1 MALADHVAPW
11 SGAAYRHVPDGSPFG
26 VLDFRF
32 AAVASDNRWNA
43 AGEPTLYLAGDP
55 AVAAAELW
63 RHVDANFRPSV
74 VGAPLRR
81 RLYRLE
87 LRLPAVLDLCAPG
100 AWAALDLPN
109 APHCFL
115 DKEIARAVARYARV
129 ALPVGA
135 LRVPSVA
142 FLDDLTRYS
151 LVVFLDKL
159 PVDPATWIDRVSDE
173 GTLSFEP

>member
-1 MALADHVAPW
+1 VALADRVAPW
-11 SGAAYRHVPDGSPFG
+11 SGAAYRHIPDGAPFG

-55 AVAAAELW
+55 AVAGAELW
-63 RHVDANFRPSV
+63 RHVDANFRPAV

-81 RLYRLE
+81 RLHRLE
-87 LRLPAVLDLCAPG
+87 LYLPAVFDLCAPA
-100 AWAALDLPN
+100 AWAALDPPN

-115 DKEIARAVARYARV
+115 DREIARAVARYARV
-129 ALPVGA
+129 ALPVVA

-142 FLDDLTRYS
+142 FLDDLSRWS

-159 PVDPATWIDRVSDE
+159 PADPSTWIAGVARPPS
-173 GTLSFEP
+173 P